1 MMVRE
6 IQIENFKSISSL
18 SMELGRFNVLI
29 GANGCGKSNVLE
41 AITFGTAALTVKLT
55 NEFLSTRGI
64 RVTEPELMQS
74 AFDLQNQNKGIRL
87 HFSNDKSETVTY
99 SVHWGNDEWKVIPVI
114 DKNES
119 NVFNKSES
127 VIKAKIKEN
136 EKFFFGKTKVNQ
148 THIDNLFKIFDEYVD
163 IVNEEGVKYI
173 HNNELSD
180 FLIYAPE
187 NYFLRNNF
195 DENQIKPLGVRGEG
209 LFKHLAAIG
218 FKNPAIFDEIKE
230 NLKLIEWFDDLE
242 FDVTADGYFTGRI
255 KIKDIYLEEGVK
267 YFDPKSANEGFL
279 YLLFYL
285 TLFISD
291 ETPQFFAIDNID
303 NALNPKLA
311 SDLMKI
317 LANLAEKH
325 SKQVIFTT
333 HNPAIL
339 DGLNLNDPEQRLFVI
354 SRNAVGHT
362 KALRIEKKPTTNGQS
377 VKLSEQFLRGYIGGL
392 NF

>member
-1 MMVRE
+1 MVKE

-41 AITFGTAALTVKLT
+41 AITFGAAALTVKLT

-148 THIDNLFKIFDEYVD
+148 THIDNLFKILDEYVD

-195 DENQIKPLGVRGEG
+195 DENQIKPLGVRAEG

-218 FKNPAIFDEIKE
+218 FKNPTIFDEIKE

-325 SKQVIFTT
+325 NKQVIFTT